1 MIAATTFVV
10 LAISILF
17 LVVVGGGLFPISVMA
32 VAIALCSLACVTTAA
47 RPSRSWLELILAAIL
62 LFVLFTALPIPPAL
76 DPLAGSLRHGQNQ
89 AVLNAFY
96 ESGQIGIPIPENE
109 PWFSLTR
116 NRAGTLRFFLLLAAA
131 FGAAFLTAS
140 LPPAWKTGH
149 LYFLALTGTAVGIA
163 GYLGQWI
170 IPQGDTIWWF
180 IPLPRAATSPV
191 GCFLNRN
198 HFGGFVA
205 MLSPVALA
213 LAAQALDRRR
223 GFTALFSLTLTGIM
237 MAVVFYSL
245 SRGAML
251 AMSAGLSVTA
261 LIIAFRHRAMWGI
274 LLLCL
279 MIAGGT
285 TLLIYSPTVRER
297 LQGIHNPGEISSV
310 QSRLAE
316 WRESLRVW
324 PCYPVLGAGMN
335 ALRMV
340 YPQTR
345 QTSVSARL
353 IASEN
358 EYIQL
363 LAEGGL
369 VGVSLALALIW
380 ALSHRIRHSLASP
393 PSVISIAVTGALT
406 VTSIHCLFD
415 FPAHLP
421 LYALVLGSLVGL
433 LLSSKVDRDL
443 RARSDA
449 ARRSASTS
457 GRLVWILPAAIGLIG
472 SLVIGATQLQRLRN
486 LDNPDY
492 LYTAQYR
499 ELNRALVWAPT
510 SSAWL
515 YLGRALFK
523 EGANRE
529 ARDLC
534 TQGETLI
541 THAAQLDP
549 QNYRL
554 WFELGQVRLSL
565 RDNTR
570 AAEAFQRAKALRAWM
585 NPPPLPG
592 KN

>member
-1 MIAATTFVV
+1 MIATTTFVV

-17 LVVVGGGLFPISVMA
+17 LAVAGGGLFPNTVMA
-32 VAIALCSLACVTTAA
+32 VAVALCSLACITPSE

-76 DPLAGSLRHGQNQ
+76 DPLTGSLRHGQNQ
-89 AVLNAFY
+89 AVLNALSD
-96 ESGQIGIPIPENE
+96 SGQVGIPIPESE

-116 NRAGTLRFFLLLAAA
+116 NRAGTLRFFLLLASA
-131 FGAAFLTAS
+131 FGAALLAAS

-149 LYFLALTGTAVGIA
+149 LYFLALTGTTVGIA
-163 GYLGQWI
+163 GYLGQWM

-180 IPLPRAATSPV
+180 IPIPHAANSPV

-213 LAAQALDRRR
+213 LTAHALDRRR
-223 GFTALFSLTLTGIM
+223 WIAALFSLAMTGIM

-251 AMSAGLSVTA
+251 AMSAGLSMTA
-261 LIIAFRHRAMWGI
+261 LIIAFRHRAVWGI

-279 MIAGGT
+279 MLAGGT
-285 TLLIYSPTVRER
+285 TLLGYSPTVRER
-297 LQGIHNPGEISSV
+297 LQGIQNPGEISSV

-324 PCYPVLGAGMN
+324 PCYPALGAGMN

-353 IASEN
+353 VASEN

-369 VGVSLALALIW
+369 VGVGLALALIW
-380 ALSHRIRHSLASP
+380 ALSHRIRHSLTP
-393 PSVISIAVTGALT
+393 PSSVISIAVTGALT

-421 LYALVLGSLVGL
+421 LYALVLGSIVGL
-433 LLSSKVDRDL
+433 LLPSKP
-443 RARSDA
+443 
-449 ARRSASTS
+449 SAEGSES
-457 GRLVWILPAAIGLIG
+457 PPYPVQKRLAWILPAAIGLIG
-472 SLVIGATQLQRLRN
+472 SLVIGVTQLQRLRD
-486 LDNPDY
+486 LDNPAY
-492 LYTAQYR
+492 LYTAKYR
-499 ELNRALVWAPT
+499 DLNRALVWAPT
-510 SSAWL
+510 SPAWL
-515 YLGRALFK
+515 YLGRALLK

-529 ARDLC
+529 ARDIC

-565 RDNTR
+565 GDNTR

>member
-1 MIAATTFVV
+1 MIAATKFVV

-17 LVVVGGGLFPISVMA
+17 LAVAGGGLFPVTVLI
-32 VAIALCSLACVTTAA
+32 ITLPLCALACMTARA
-47 RPSRSWLELILAAIL
+47 RPSRPWLELILAAIL

-76 DPLAGSLRHGQNQ
+76 DPLTGSLRHGQNQ
-89 AVLNAFY
+89 TVLNALY
-96 ESGQIGIPIPENE
+96 EAGQVGIPLPESE

-131 FGAAFLTAS
+131 FGAALLTAS
-140 LPPAWKTGH
+140 LPPAWKIGF
-149 LYFLALTGTAVGIA
+149 LYFLALTGTSMGIA
-163 GYLGQWI
+163 GTLGQWI
-170 IPQGDTIWWF
+170 IPQGDTLWWF
-180 IPLPRAATSPV
+180 IPLPHAVTSPV

-213 LAAQALDRRR
+213 LAAYALDRRR
-223 GFTALFSLTLTGIM
+223 GFTALFSLALTGIM
-237 MAVVFYSL
+237 MATVFYSL

-251 AMSAGLSVTA
+251 AMGAGLSVTA
-261 LIIAFRHRAMWGI
+261 LVIAFRHRAVWGI

-279 MIAGGT
+279 MLAGGAA
-285 TLLIYSPTVRER
+285 LLVHSPAVRER

-363 LAEGGL
+363 LVEGGL
-369 VGVSLALALIW
+369 VGVGLFLALIW
-380 ALSHRIRHSLASP
+380 AVRHRIRDTGAP
-393 PSVISIAVTGALT
+393 PGVIGLAVTGALT
-406 VTSIHCLFD
+406 VTGIHCLFD

-421 LYALVLGSLVGL
+421 LYALVIGSLIGL
-433 LLSSKVDRDL
+433 LLQSKP
-443 RARSDA
+443 
-449 ARRSASTS
+449 SAEGSES
-457 GRLVWILPAAIGLIG
+457 PPYPVQKYLVWILPGAIGLIG
-472 SLVIGATQLQRLRN
+472 TLVISLNHPQQLRN
-486 LDNPDY
+486 LDNPAY
-492 LYTAQYR
+492 LYTAKYR
-499 ELNRALVWAPT
+499 ELHRALIWAPT
-510 SSAWL
+510 SPAWL
-515 YLGRALFK
+515 YLGRTMFK
-523 EGANRE
+523 EGVNRE

-554 WFELGQVRLSL
+554 WFELGQIRLSL
-565 RDNTR
+565 GDNAR
-570 AAEAFQRAKALRAWM
+570 ATEAFQRAKALRAWM
-585 NPPPLPG
+585 SPPPIPG

>member
-17 LVVVGGGLFPISVMA
+17 LTVAGGGLFPITVMA
-32 VAIALCSLACVTTAA
+32 VALALCALACMTTAA
-47 RPSRSWLELILAAIL
+47 RPSRPWVELILAAIL

-76 DPLAGSLRHGQNQ
+76 DPLTGSLRHGQNQ

-96 ESGQIGIPIPENE
+96 ESGQAGIPIPESE

-131 FGAAFLTAS
+131 FGAALLAAS

-163 GYLGQWI
+163 GYLSQWI

-180 IPLPRAATSPV
+180 IPLPDAAKSPV

-213 LAAQALDRRR
+213 LTAHALDRRR
-223 GFTALFSLTLTGIM
+223 WINALFSLAMTGIM

-245 SRGAML
+245 SRGAIL

-261 LIIAFRHRAMWGI
+261 LIIAFRHRAVWGI

-279 MIAGGT
+279 MLAGGT
-285 TLLIYSPTVRER
+285 VLLIHSPAVRER

-353 IASEN
+353 VASEN

-369 VGVSLALALIW
+369 LGVGLALALIW
-380 ALSHRIRHSLASP
+380 ALSHRIRHSLTP
-393 PSVISIAVTGALT
+393 PSSVISIAVTGALT

-433 LLSSKVDRDL
+433 LISPEP
-443 RARSDA
+443 A
-449 ARRSASTS
+449 AEGSERPPYPIKK
-457 GRLVWILPAAIGLIG
+457 RLALILPAVIGLTG
-472 SLVIGATQLQRLRN
+472 SLVIGVTQPQRLKN
-486 LDNPDY
+486 LDNPAY
-492 LYTAQYR
+492 LYTAKYK

-523 EGANRE
+523 EGTNRE
-529 ARDLC
+529 ARDIC
-534 TQGETLI
+534 TQGEKLI

-565 RDNTR
+565 GDNTR

-585 NPPPLPG
+585 TPPPLRG
-592 KN
+592 RN